1 MRCATIC
8 RSNEIFGI
16 PIASR
21 PLADRYVSD
30 PVALK
35 STALADVL
43 TSADSSAKKYLG
55 AGHSYLEANRWN
67 NSHELLITLWG
78 HFDEERVGFRIKYR
92 VNLTGRIHRVYKR
105 EHH

>member
-35 STALADVL
+35 PTALADVL

-78 HFDEERVGFRIKYR
+78 ISTRNESDSGSNIESI
-92 VNLTGRIHRVYKR
+92 
-105 EHH
+105 